1 MASVIQG
8 GPMKNRTGL
17 CIVLLGTVLYAGNA
31 LEILVQQTIKE
42 NDVVFYR
49 VTYQTTGGKVFTE
62 LLNQQQ
68 FGQLKADCAKNKAR
82 KTRKDKGK
90 KERRDIQEEL
100 DEAQDD
106 LAELQRKFIVSD
118 EDRKQKKQAREEI
131 RKLKKKLKRK

>member
-1 MASVIQG
+1 
-8 GPMKNRTGL
+8 MKNRTGL
-17 CIVLLGTVLYAGNA
+17 CIVLLGTVLHAGNA

-68 FGQLKADCAKNKAR
+68 LGQLKADCAKNKAK
-82 KTRKDKGK
+82 KTKKDKRR
-90 KERRDIQEEL
+90 KERQGIQDEL

-118 EDRKQKKQAREEI
+118 EDKKQKKQAREEI

>member
-1 MASVIQG
+1 ME
-8 GPMKNRTGL
+8 KRTGL

-68 FGQLKADCAKNKAR
+68 FGQLKADCAKNKVK
-82 KTRKDKGK
+82 KTKKDKRK
-90 KERRDIQEEL
+90 KQRQDIQDDL

-118 EDRKQKKQAREEI
+118 EDKKQKKQAREEI